1 MSVLRWLKPAML
13 AATVVTAGS
22 LSAAAAAQA
31 QDVTVLRGSPARPS
45 QPYSSIDCNN
55 PYYAQYCQ
63 DNQSIDYS
71 PLGYDDNYPDYW
83 GDFPFGFGDGRGFHR
98 GFRAGFHRGGFH
110 RGGFNRAG
118 FHRGGFHPGGFH
130 PGGFS
135 GGGFH
140 GGGGHR

>member
-13 AATVVTAGS
+13 AATVVAAGS
-22 LSAAAAAQA
+22 LSAAAVAQA

-45 QPYSSIDCNN
+45 QPYSAIDCSN

-63 DNQSIDYS
+63 DNQSTGYS
-71 PLGYDDNYPDYW
+71 PLGYNDDYPYYW

-98 GFRAGFHRGGFH
+98 GFPANFRRG
-110 RGGFNRAG
+110 G
-118 FHRGGFHPGGFH
+118 FHRGGFHPGRFSRGGFH
-130 PGGFS
+130 AGGFHA
-135 GGGFH
+135 GGFH